1 MVFKRNKNLKEIST
15 SLYTKTKNEIKSYV
29 IKNVIFVKII

>member
-1 MVFKRNKNLKEIST
+1 MVFKRNKNLKEISA